1 MKSYVKTLVI
11 YIIYIGCFL
20 FMNTLAYNNISSSI
34 SPTYTDEE
42 KKYIEELETIH
53 LCVDPDWYPYEMLDE
68 KGNHGGI
75 GAEIINL
82 IAQKSGIQIHV
93 LPTKNWTESLALS
106 KDGRSD
112 GLTMLNKTAE
122 REKWLE
128 FTEPYFVDPNVIIT
142 REEHEY
148 ISDAS
153 RLIGETLVLPSGTS
167 IEEVVRKSFPNIKI
181 LIVETEAEAMAY
193 VSEKKADM
201 TIRSLTMAAFVI
213 KKEGLFN
220 LKISGEIPDL
230 DNQFRIGISKEHAD
244 VIPILNKAI
253 ATITPME
260 IQGILNNHIAIQVQK
275 GFNYELFFIVFGIL
289 IFVLCMIFMWNIQL
303 TRLNK
308 KLDERQVELLAL
320 GEELQKKNML
330 LSEQNMYDRLTG
342 INNRTFFD
350 QQINLMMGEQTRYG
364 YELTLCMFDL
374 DNFKQVNDLYGH
386 DRGDEVLIRI
396 ADETRKQLRAS
407 DIFARWG
414 GEEFMIL
421 FPHTDID
428 KAYVAA
434 DKIRLHIEHIQHIGI
449 GKVTVSMGLANRNDR
464 ESYESWFK
472 RADHAMYSAK
482 RNGRNQIQVAPS
494 ADTAVYMYIEWNE
507 NWCSGN
513 NSIDKQHKHLLEVGN
528 KLMHYVTQKNDQ
540 YVLTTLDE
548 LLTDIVEHF
557 NSEEQILE
565 EIGYLGFYEHKNA
578 HQHLLEAGKKFRTEM
593 MNGHVNTGAVVNLV
607 VNTIIMD
614 HMLKEDV
621 LYFSSL
627 K

>member
-11 YIIYIGCFL
+11 YIGCFIL
-20 FMNTLAYNNISSSI
+20 LNTLVYSNMRGSE

-42 KKYIEELETIH
+42 KKYISELETIH

-68 KGNHGGI
+68 QGNHMGI
-75 GAEIINL
+75 GGEIINL
-82 IAQKSGIQIHV
+82 IAQKAGIQIHII
-93 LPTKNWTESLALS
+93 PTKNWEESLNLS

-112 GLTMLNKTAE
+112 GLTMLNKTVE
-122 REKWLE
+122 RDKWLE

-142 REEHEY
+142 REEHDY
-148 ISDAS
+148 IADAS
-153 RLIGETLVLPSGTS
+153 RLIDETLVLPSGTS
-167 IEEVVRKSFPNIKI
+167 IEEAVRKSYPNIKI
-181 LIVETEAEAMAY
+181 LLVETEVEAMAY

-230 DNQFRIGISKEHAD
+230 ENQFRIGLSEDKAD
-244 VIPILNKAI
+244 LIPILNKAI
-253 ATITPME
+253 ASITPTD
-260 IQGILNNHIAIQVQK
+260 IQAILNNHIAIQVQK
-275 GFNYELFFIVFGIL
+275 GFDYELFFIVFGIL
-289 IFVLCMIFMWNIQL
+289 IFVLCMIFVWNIQL

-374 DNFKQVNDLYGH
+374 DNFKQVNDIYGH

-396 ADETRKQLRAS
+396 AEETRKQLRAS

-434 DKIRLHIEHIQHIGI
+434 DKIRLHIEHIQHVGI
-449 GKVTVSMGLANRNDR
+449 GKVTVSMGLANRNEG

-472 RADHAMYSAK
+472 RADHAMYGAK
-482 RNGRNQIQVAPS
+482 RNGRNQIQVAQPI
-494 ADTAVYMYIEWNE
+494 DTAVYMYIEWNE

-528 KLMHYVTQKNDQ
+528 KLMHYVMLKNDQ
-540 YVLTTLDE
+540 FILSTLDE
-548 LLTDIVEHF
+548 LLMDIKVHF
-557 NSEEQILE
+557 RSEELMLE
-565 EIGYLGFYEHKNA
+565 EINYQGYDEHKKA
-578 HQHLLEAGKKFRTEM
+578 HLHLLEAGSSFRNEM
-593 MNGHVNTGAVVNLV
+593 MNGHVSTGDVVNLV

-614 HMLKEDV
+614 HMIKEDI

>member
-1 MKSYVKTLVI
+1 MKSYTRTLVI
-11 YIIYIGCFL
+11 YIGCFIL
-20 FMNTLAYNNISSSI
+20 LNTLVQSSMRGSV

-42 KKYIEELETIH
+42 KTHISELETIR

-68 KGNHGGI
+68 QGIHRGI
-75 GAEIINL
+75 GAEIIDL
-82 IAQKSGIQIHV
+82 IAQKSGIEIHII
-93 LPTKNWTESLALS
+93 PTKNWDESLSLS
-106 KDGRSD
+106 KDGRCD

-122 REKWLE
+122 RDKWLD

-142 REEHEY
+142 REEHDY
-148 ISDAS
+148 IADAS
-153 RLIGETLVLPSGTS
+153 RLIDETLVLPSGTS
-167 IEEVVRKSFPNIKI
+167 IEEVVRESYPNIKI
-181 LIVETEAEAMAY
+181 LLVETEAEAMAY

-230 DNQFRIGISKEHAD
+230 DNQFRIGLSEDKAD
-244 VIPILNKAI
+244 LIPILNKAI
-253 ATITPME
+253 ASITPTD
-260 IQGILNNHIAIQVQK
+260 IQAILNNHVAIQVQK
-275 GFNYELFFIVFGIL
+275 GLDYQLFFIVFGIL
-289 IFVLCMIFMWNIQL
+289 SFVLCMIFVWNIQL

-320 GEELQKKNML
+320 GEELQKKNLL

-350 QQINLMMGEQTRYG
+350 QQINLMMGEQSRYG

-414 GEEFMIL
+414 GEEFVIL

-428 KAYVAA
+428 KAYTAA
-434 DKIRLHIEHIQHIGI
+434 EKIRLHIEHIQHIGI
-449 GKVTVSMGLANRNDR
+449 GNVTVSMGLANRNNG

-472 RADHAMYSAK
+472 RADHAMYGAK
-482 RNGRNQIQVAPS
+482 RNGRNQIQVAQPM
-494 ADTAVYMYIEWNE
+494 DTAVYMYIEWNE

-513 NSIDKQHKHLLEVGN
+513 HSIDKQHKHLLEVGN
-528 KLMHYVTQKNDQ
+528 KLMHYVMIKND
-540 YVLTTLDE
+540 LFILSTLDE
-548 LLTDIVEHF
+548 LLMDIKIHF
-557 NSEEQILE
+557 KSEEQMLE
-565 EIGYLGFYEHKNA
+565 EINYQGCDEHKIA
-578 HQHLLEAGKKFRTEM
+578 HQHLLEVGNRFRNEM
-593 MNGHVNTGAVVNLV
+593 INGHVSTGDVVNLV
-607 VNTIIMD
+607 VNTIIME
-614 HMLKEDV
+614 HMLKEDI
-621 LYFSSL
+621 LYFPSL
-627 K
+627 KC